1 MFIHSLHFS
10 RGGERSKILPQA
22 CARSIG
28 LTIALLGSA
37 AFAGAFP
44 AVSSATL
51 SFHPANN
58 QSVGGGPNSVA
69 VADLNRDGK
78 PDLAT
83 ANRDTND
90 GSVLLRGGDGP
101 VPTANNVSVGRG
113 ALLPLSLS
121 ATPTTMASPA
131 QRSQMRAC
139 VAWADMVLDL
149 PWLVGF
155 VKPDNVR
162 SIAVLTR
169 AGFAPADQVH
179 LWGLDLIR
187 YRRPREDQ
195 AMPEPSS
202 P

>member
-1 MFIHSLHFS
+1 METDRLLLRPFAAGDLPAYRLLMGQDEVGEQLP
-10 RGGERSKILPQA
+10 RGRGFTAEETDRLAQFWSDHWTQHGYGPFAVVERS
-22 CARSIG
+22 SG
-28 LTIALLGSA
+28 TLLGHCGLKAVEETGEVELLYALGREHWGEGFATEA
-37 AFAGAFP
+37 A
-44 AVSSATL
+44 
-51 SFHPANN
+51 
-58 QSVGGGPNSVA
+58 
-69 VADLNRDGK
+69 
-78 PDLAT
+78 
-83 ANRDTND
+83 
-90 GSVLLRGGDGP
+90 
-101 VPTANNVSVGRG
+101 
-113 ALLPLSLS
+113 
-121 ATPTTMASPA
+121 
-131 QRSQMRAC
+131 RAC

>member
-1 MFIHSLHFS
+1 MGGALASRNGVWSQLFIHSLHFS

-121 ATPTTMASPA
+121 ATPTTMASSPSS
-131 QRSQMRAC
+131 RRLTVRAT
-139 VAWADMVLDL
+139 A
-149 PWLVGF
+149 
-155 VKPDNVR
+155 
-162 SIAVLTR
+162 R
-169 AGFAPADQVH
+169 AGLRPA
-179 LWGLDLIR
+179 
-187 YRRPREDQ
+187 
-195 AMPEPSS
+195 MEPGA
-202 P
+202 